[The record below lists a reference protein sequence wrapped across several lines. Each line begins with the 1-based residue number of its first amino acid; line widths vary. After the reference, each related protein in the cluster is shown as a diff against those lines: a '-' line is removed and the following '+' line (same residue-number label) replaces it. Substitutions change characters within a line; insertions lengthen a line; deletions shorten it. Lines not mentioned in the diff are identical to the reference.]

1 MKLIAFEFSSFENRG
16 LDGDVFPDCMGQV
29 VINSVGTLEDV
40 LESVFI
46 L

>member
-1 MKLIAFEFSSFENRG
+1 MELIAFEFASFENRG
-16 LDGDVFPDCMGQV
+16 LDGDVFPDCMGQI
-29 VINSVGTLEDV
+29 VIDSVGALEDV